1 MLYDE
6 RAVRDN
12 VRNRQGKR
20 VFYLGQGDQL
30 TPSARDYLRR
40 ERVEL
45 LTQPPTGP
53 YELLG
58 GGYTDRKPE
67 HMTHLN
73 GDVLVH
79 KTHPV
84 IRFRGS
90 IDRLEAEIMLCQ
102 LKCPDLKAPLQE
114 LLEFAR
120 HLISCDVLAE
130 PVKETKLLDM
140 TPQQLREKSHFP
152 QEHFG
157 QPHFMPSC
165 GDGPTVLELNRL
177 RSMVREAELDAAH
190 AFCDRDGLPT
200 REDILQALNRMS
212 SAVYILM
219 IQQKARK

>member
-12 VRNRQGKR
+12 IRNKDGKR

-30 TPSARDYLRR
+30 TPSARDFLSSQ
-40 ERVEL
+40 RVQIL
-45 LTQPPTGP
+45 NTPPSGR
-53 YELLG
+53 YKLLG
-58 GGYTDRKPE
+58 GGYTDKKPE

-73 GDVLVH
+73 GDVLVP

-90 IDRLEAEIMLCQ
+90 LDRLQSELLLVGKKYPQ
-102 LKCPDLKAPLQE
+102 LEKPLQE
-114 LLEFAR
+114 ILELAR
-120 HLISCDVLAE
+120 HLLACDVMNETVAE
-130 PVKETKLLDM
+130 GKLLGLSS
-140 TPQQLREKSHFP
+140 QELRKHSHFP
-152 QEHFG
+152 QEFYG
-157 QPHFMPSC
+157 QPHFMPSME
-165 GDGPTVLELNRL
+165 DAPELLELNRL
-177 RSMVREAELDAAH
+177 RSLVRSAELWAAA

-219 IQQKARK
+219 IKEKARK